1 MLAGVMSMHPGL
13 GDYLDALTREYG
25 VGYLHTDPIGAVR
38 SFDDP
43 DDREVAAFLAAGL
56 AFGRVSIILEHLE
69 DLWARLDGRPAA
81 VVSDWGPRDTRRLSG
96 FVHRW
101 VPGDE
106 LALVLS
112 ALGRARHEH
121 GSLRNLFL
129 KEYDAS
135 ERDLSRPLARFVD
148 ALRDL
153 VPSRGTT
160 LPRGVATFFSDPDRG
175 GACKRLN
182 LFLRWMVR
190 ADDGIDLGLWGPV
203 RPDQLVMPLD
213 THVSRLSRY
222 LGLTFRRT
230 VDWKMALEIA
240 DTLRTLDPGDPIRYD
255 FALSRLGILD
265 ACPRR
270 VNPVLCA
277 ACSLVPVCTL
287 GREQHVL
294 V

>member
-1 MLAGVMSMHPGL
+1 MHPDI
-13 GDYLDALTREYG
+13 GDYLDSLSREYG
-25 VGYLHTDPIGAVR
+25 PRYLHTDPMGAVR
-38 SFDDP
+38 RFADP
-43 DDREVAAFLAAGL
+43 ADRETAAFLAAGL
-56 AFGRVSIILEHLE
+56 AFGRVSLILQHLYE
-69 DLWARLDGRPAA
+69 LWDRLDGQPAIVIERWRPE
-81 VVSDWGPRDTRRLSG
+81 DKRRLTG

-106 LALVLS
+106 LALVLD
-112 ALGRARHEH
+112 ALGRARREH

-129 KEYDAS
+129 IAYDPSA
-135 ERDLSRPLARFVD
+135 RDLSLPLAAFVD
-148 ALRDL
+148 ALRSY
-153 VPSRGTT
+153 VSSRSKT
-160 LPRGVATFFSDPDRG
+160 LPRGAATFFADPRQG

-190 ADDGIDLGLWGPV
+190 PDDGIDLGLWSPV

-222 LGLTFRRT
+222 LGLTERRT

-240 DTLRTLDPGDPIRYD
+240 DRLRILDPADPIRYD
-255 FALSRLGILD
+255 FALSRLGIIE

-287 GREQHVL
+287 GREQRVA

>member
-1 MLAGVMSMHPGL
+1 MHPDL
-13 GDYLDALTREYG
+13 GDYLESLTREYG
-25 VGYLHTDPIGAVR
+25 PRYLHTDPVGAVR
-38 SFDDP
+38 RFTDP
-43 DDREVAAFLAAGL
+43 ADREVAAFLAAGL
-56 AFGRVSIILEHLE
+56 AFGRVSLILKHVN
-69 DLWARLDGRPAA
+69 DLWDRLEGRPAEVILRWKPA
-81 VVSDWGPRDTRRLSG
+81 DRRRLSG

-101 VPGDE
+101 VPGNE
-106 LALVLS
+106 LALVLE
-112 ALGRARHEH
+112 ALGRAYREH

-129 KEYDAS
+129 GAYDPS
-135 ERDLSRPLARFVD
+135 DRDLSRPLAAFVD
-148 ALRDL
+148 GLR
-153 VPSRGTT
+153 PSRSKT
-160 LPRGVATFFSDPDRG
+160 LPRGAATFFPDPNQG

-190 ADDGIDLGLWGPV
+190 PDDGIDLGLWSPV
-203 RPDQLVMPLD
+203 RTDQLVMPLD

-222 LGLTFRRT
+222 LGLTQRRT

-240 DTLRTLDPGDPIRYD
+240 DSLRTLDPADPIRYD
-255 FALSRLGILD
+255 FALSRLGIID

-287 GREQHVL
+287 GREQRVA